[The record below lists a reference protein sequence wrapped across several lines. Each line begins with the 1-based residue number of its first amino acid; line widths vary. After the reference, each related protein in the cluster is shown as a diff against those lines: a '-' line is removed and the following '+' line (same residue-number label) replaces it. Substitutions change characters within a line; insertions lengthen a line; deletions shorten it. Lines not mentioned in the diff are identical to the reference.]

1 MVDRFHVSR
10 GLVNDTSDSAECVM
24 ANNIFFWYWT
34 RPRWVARYG
43 NVVTKG
49 GVILA
54 RIAIATTIF
63 MVFVVSLSPAA
74 SSDRNYF
81 SLLIWV
87 TADEGFATVGRV
99 WT

>member
-1 MVDRFHVSR
+1 MMTD
-10 GLVNDTSDSAECVM
+10 
-24 ANNIFFWYWT
+24 FFWLKLI
-34 RPRWVARYG
+34 RNAAFLFLIL
-43 NVVTKG
+43 VVQTLHRKSPKG

-87 TADEGFATVGRV
+87 AADEGSATVGSV
-99 WT
+99 